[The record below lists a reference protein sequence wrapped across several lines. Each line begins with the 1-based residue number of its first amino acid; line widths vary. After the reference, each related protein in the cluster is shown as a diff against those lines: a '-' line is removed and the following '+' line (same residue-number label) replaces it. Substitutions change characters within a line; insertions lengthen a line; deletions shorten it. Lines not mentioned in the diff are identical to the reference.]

1 MFAHLPLC
9 LTRARLLAA
18 GMISIMLLSCG
29 GGSGSPSNPV
39 TPPDTPATC
48 AEGRGKDRVLEI
60 FEQDYLWNDEGLQ
73 QEKYLE
79 IQTDDYPDDE
89 AIVAA
94 LRWQPEQYDRGF
106 SYITSPEAE
115 GRQNA
120 GQALSYGFSLILTGS
135 SRLIVQETIEGG
147 PVYQAG
153 VRRGWEL
160 VAIDGA
166 EVSTFGDPASI
177 STALGYP
184 NIREG
189 TTRNLSFKDLNG
201 NDRGPFSVAVADFLV
216 NPVPEVEILSVDGEA
231 IGYVRLRSFVPPAV
245 PAFADAVENFNA
257 AGVRKIIIDLRYNGG
272 GSLAVAEAIAG
283 MVAGSRL
290 RGETMYTIRF
300 NERNQQNNATGEFRA
315 RYQGDSLVEGSFTDV
330 IFLTTQNTASA
341 SELLLHSLKPYPEAI
356 RTAAVG
362 TPTYGK
368 PVGQIAQDYCNGERR
383 LRTVAFSLDNADGDG
398 DYFSG
403 IPVDCSARDGWEK
416 SLGSPD
422 EASLATALALMTTGS
437 CPAEILAAP
446 ARVRA
451 RPLGQD
457 YLGVHKRLDGI
468 L

>member
-1 MFAHLPLC
+1 MHEHRESRCARIDLITCGAMALLPF
-9 LTRARLLAA
+9 
-18 GMISIMLLSCG
+18 GCG
-29 GGSGSPSNPV
+29 GGSGPSNNPA
-39 TPPDTPATC
+39 TPPEAQPTC
-48 AEGRGKDRVLEI
+48 AESRGKDRVLDI
-60 FEQDYLWNDEGLQ
+60 FEQDYLWNDEELQ

-79 IQTDDYPDDE
+79 IQTDEYPDDE

-94 LRWQPEQYDRGF
+94 LRWRPEQYDRGF

-115 GRQNA
+115 NRQNA
-120 GQALSYGFSLILTGS
+120 GQALSYGFSLILTEN

-147 PVYQAG
+147 PVHQAG

-160 VAIDGA
+160 VAIDG
-166 EVSTFGDPASI
+166 VDISTLGGPASI
-177 STALGYP
+177 SIALGYP
-184 NIREG
+184 NIQEG
-189 TTRNLSFKDLNG
+189 TSRDLSFRDRNG
-201 NDRGPFSVAVADFLV
+201 NDRGPFAVAVADFSV
-216 NPVPEVEILSVDGEA
+216 NPVPEAEVLSIDGEA

-272 GSLAVAEAIAG
+272 GSLAVSEAIAG

-300 NERNQQNNATGEFRA
+300 NEQNQQNNATGEFRA
-315 RYQGDSLVEGSFTDV
+315 RYQGDSLVEGSFSDV
-330 IFLTTQNTASA
+330 IFLTTRNTASA

-398 DYFSG
+398 EYFSG
-403 IPVDCSARDGWEK
+403 IPVDCSARDGWETP
-416 SLGSPD
+416 LGNPD

-437 CPAEILAAP
+437 CPAEILATP
-446 ARVRA
+446 AQA
-451 RPLGQD
+451 RTRSLPQD

>member
-1 MFAHLPLC
+1 M
-9 LTRARLLAA
+9 
-18 GMISIMLLSCG
+18 MLLSCG
-29 GGSGSPSNPV
+29 GGSGSPNNPV
-39 TPPDTPATC
+39 TPPDTPPDTPPTC

-60 FEQDYLWNDEGLQ
+60 FERDYLWNDEELQ

-79 IQTDDYPDDE
+79 IQTDDYSDDA

-94 LRWQPEQYDRGF
+94 LRWRPEQYDRGF

-115 GRQNA
+115 ARQNA
-120 GQALSYGFSLILTGS
+120 GQALSYGFSLILTED

-147 PVYQAG
+147 PVHQAG

-160 VAIDGA
+160 MAIDA
-166 EVSTFGDPASI
+166 VDISTLGGPASI
-177 STALGYP
+177 GTALGYP
-184 NIREG
+184 DIQEG
-189 TTRNLSFKDLNG
+189 TSRDLSFRDLDG
-201 NDRGPFSVAVADFLV
+201 NAQGPFSVAVADFTV
-216 NPVPEVEILSVDGEA
+216 NPVPETEILSNNGES

-257 AGVRKIIIDLRYNGG
+257 AGIHKIIIDLRYNGG

-283 MVAGSRL
+283 MVAGRSL

-300 NERNQQNNATGEFRA
+300 NERNQQNNATGQFRA
-315 RYQGDSLVEGSFTDV
+315 RYQGDSLVEGAFTDV
-330 IFLTTQNTASA
+330 IFLTTQSTASA

-403 IPVDCSARDGWEK
+403 IPVDCSARDDWEAP
-416 SLGSPD
+416 LGSPD

-446 ARVRA
+446 ASVRTRA
-451 RPLGQD
+451 LGQD
-457 YLGVHKRLDGI
+457 YLGAHKRLDGI